1 MKNYLTY
8 VHLIGETSTFGGFA
22 YNPRLQNGIIIS
34 LRTKTCLWFYF
45 ILFYNAV
52 LFYLVSHRIS
62 LDSRDCDCNSE
73 GEANNCSLFQTSRGS
88 KIPSPL
94 PFLSKVLLS
103 LQAVMESNR
112 VQARQKQVRGLF
124 SFFWSPNKTSSIL
137 VSLTPGDCYV
147 DEHLTFGNS
156 PNWITPSAVVNGLS
170 SMNTIIH
177 FLK

>member
-112 VQARQKQVRGLF
+112 VQAKAGQRPVLFLLKPEQDFRHFSFPNTRGLLCR
-124 SFFWSPNKTSSIL
+124 W
-137 VSLTPGDCYV
+137 TP
-147 DEHLTFGNS
+147 HI
-156 PNWITPSAVVNGLS
+156 WKLS
-170 SMNTIIH
+170 
-177 FLK
+177 